1 VCAYSQVIHV
11 VVGGAEVVVWDT
23 CVTIVEKRVVYSVP
37 VLVYNSSLSVIW
49 TRWSVGAWRINLF
62 THYYWILFII
72 SIEA

>member
-49 TRWSVGAWRINLF
+49 TRW
-62 THYYWILFII
+62 
-72 SIEA
+72 